1 MHLLNNTAMINPNEF
16 VDTNVKEIK
25 TIADVEKSLVHIL
38 AAEMSVD
45 PELLE
50 FLRDLYVT

>member
-50 FLRDLYVT
+50 FLRDLYVK